1 MKKIYFTAF
10 MLSFGFLSHS
20 QQITASEFG
29 QVITGGSQENSPTSS
44 RINEDP
50 ILWEQAVSTA
60 ESKYGIVSTYYM
72 QNDWGLYSADDFQVE
87 NSITIN
93 SILFFGS
100 QYNETAQDL
109 IDKVNLYF
117 YLDNEGVP
125 AGSPEEQGS
134 ELLKYSFDYNQLTVE
149 PGVDAFLGNKIY
161 HVDIQDLL
169 SEGIELEAGHYW
181 VSIVF
186 DIDMDSA
193 NFDDRFS
200 WSDSE
205 TLVLNQPKAISTEL
219 GITEW
224 TSVPDIGFPVQAFAF
239 SLYGEEEILS
249 TSSADLQNLQ
259 VYPNPT
265 TDAFY
270 IAGSQVEKITGISAT
285 NTLGQIFQLHYANGK
300 VNVSHLSKGVY
311 IIQINTS
318 DGLIKRKIIKE

>member
-1 MKKIYFTAF
+1 MKKIYLTAL

-20 QQITASEFG
+20 QQITTSEFG
-29 QVITGGSQENSPTSS
+29 QVISGVNSENPHTSP
-44 RINEDP
+44 RMNEDP

-60 ESKYGIVSTYYM
+60 DSKYSIVSTYYM
-72 QNDWGLYSADDFQVE
+72 QNGWGLYSADDFEVE
-87 NSITIN
+87 NNITIN

-100 QYNETAQDL
+100 QSNEEAQDL

-117 YLDNEGVP
+117 YQDNEGVP
-125 AGSPEEQGS
+125 SGSPEEQGS
-134 ELLKYSFDYNQLTVE
+134 ELMKYSFDYDQLTVE

-161 HVDIQDLL
+161 HIDIQDLL

-181 VSIVF
+181 LSIVF

-193 NFDDRFS
+193 DFDDRFS

-205 TLVLNQPKAISTEL
+205 ILVLNQPKAISTEL

-224 TSVPDIGFPVQAFAF
+224 TSVPEIGYPVQAFAF

-249 TSSADLQNLQ
+249 TSSADLQKLQ
-259 VYPNPT
+259 VYPNPA

-270 IAGSQVEKITGISAT
+270 IAGSQVQQINGVNAT
-285 NTLGQIFQLHYANGK
+285 NTLGQTFDLHYDNGR
-300 VNVSHLSKGVY
+300 VNVSQLSKGIY
-311 IIQINTS
+311 IIQIKTS
-318 DGLIKRKIIKE
+318 EGVVQRKIIKG